1 MVINLKI
8 IMTLAFVVLMAA
20 AQSGCPPKKQKTW
33 GNSTPGE
40 RISSGL
46 RDRGSA
52 PKGKGFNW
60 DD

>member
-1 MVINLKI
+1 MMFI
-8 IMTLAFVVLMAA
+8 ILLAA
-20 AQSGCPPKKQKTW
+20 AQSSCPPKKQKTW

>member
-1 MVINLKI
+1 MMFI
-8 IMTLAFVVLMAA
+8 ILLAA
-20 AQSGCPPKKQKTW
+20 AQSGCPAEKKQKSWNT
-33 GNSTPGE
+33 STPGE
-40 RISSGL
+40 RISKGL